1 MRTDR
6 NLQLSSSDDGTR
18 HLQLTVPE
26 SWEELTQEQLRMV
39 LNVLATFSPM
49 EAKVVLLMRLC
60 GFYIDTAV
68 EKCFRCYTA
77 ETKEV
82 FFLQTWQVQ
91 WCIEHLSFVDGF
103 EGFSV
108 RLDSI
113 DTLQPVD
120 ELLHGVPFEDF
131 LDMDVNY
138 QLFLSNK
145 EDTSYLQTIGR
156 FLYRPCVEEEHLADP
171 ENYDQE
177 YEFTPGE
184 RLNCFLWFSWVKA
197 QFSEWFPNYFTS
209 GRARGSVDHMK
220 LLHDKQTQIRALTGG
235 DITKEKEILKMDC
248 WTALYELDAKAKEA
262 ADYKRKMK
270 K

>member
-1 MRTDR
+1 
-6 NLQLSSSDDGTR
+6 
-18 HLQLTVPE
+18 
-26 SWEELTQEQLRMV
+26 MV

-138 QLFLSNK
+138 QLFLTNK